1 MFTWGPKFL
10 FAISLSGFLGALIYG
25 LVTGGEPVGV
35 ISAGYKGGV
44 GDHTGYAILLG
55 VGVTAQVLTWI
66 LVATRD
72 GDAEALAV
80 RVGAD
85 SLPAVSPPAD
95 PSYWGIFVAFGFAG
109 VVLGLSLD
117 SLWFYLGLAVVF
129 VGSLQWLIL
138 AWSDRATGDVEV
150 NRIIRRR
157 VVAPFE
163 VPVMATLA
171 IAIVVI
177 LTSRVFLAV
186 PEIWAVVAGGIATLL
201 VFGGAVLL
209 SMIDLKPAVVRSMM
223 VLGGVVLLAGGVAA
237 GVVGERDFHHDEGHD
252 TEQDAEHEGE
262 GE

>member
-10 FAISLSGFLGALIYG
+10 FAVSLSGFLGALIYG

-35 ISAGYKGGV
+35 ISGGYKGGV
-44 GDHTGYAILLG
+44 GDHTGYAILLA

-72 GDAEALAV
+72 GDVEALAA

-85 SLPAVSPPAD
+85 TLPAVAAPAD
-95 PSYWGIFVAFGFAG
+95 PSYWGIFVAFGLAG
-109 VVLGLSLD
+109 VVLGLSLG

-129 VGSLQWLIL
+129 VGALQWLML
-138 AWSDRATGDVEV
+138 AWSDRATGDVEM

-157 VVAPFE
+157 VVGPFE

-177 LTSRVFLAV
+177 LASRVFLAV
-186 PEIWAVVAGGIATLL
+186 PEIWSVVAGGVATIV

-209 SMIDLKPAVVRSMM
+209 SMVDLKPAVVRSML
-223 VLGGVVLLAGGVAA
+223 VLSGVVLLAGGVAA
-237 GVVGERDFHHDEGHD
+237 GVVGERDFHHGEGHD
-252 TEQDAEHEGE
+252 AEPEAGHEGE

>member
-35 ISAGYKGGV
+35 ITAGYKGGV
-44 GDHTGYAILLG
+44 GDHTGYAILLA
-55 VGVTAQVLTWI
+55 VGLTAQVLTWI

-85 SLPAVSPPAD
+85 ALPVVTPPAD
-95 PSYWGIFVAFGFAG
+95 SSYWGIFVAFGLAG
-109 VVLGLSLD
+109 VVLGLSIGI
-117 SLWFYLGLAVVF
+117 LWLYLGLAVVF
-129 VGSLQWLIL
+129 VGALQWLIL

-150 NRIIRRR
+150 NRVIRRR
-157 VVAPFE
+157 VVGPFE

-177 LTSRVFLAV
+177 LASRVFLAV
-186 PEIWAVVAGGIATLL
+186 PEIWSVVAGGIAT
-201 VFGGAVLL
+201 VIIFGGAVLL
-209 SMIDLKPAVVRSMM
+209 SRVDLKPAVVRSML
-223 VLGGVVLLAGGVAA
+223 VLGGVALLGGGIAA
-237 GVVGERDFHHDEGHD
+237 GVVGERDFHHEEGHD
-252 TEQDAEHEGE
+252 VEHEGE